1 MTTPEPRPDH
11 GKVALITGG
20 GTGIGRSSALALASR
35 GMRVAVN
42 YSRSHD
48 DAEATAADC
57 TAAGGEGWAIKADVA
72 DPAEIDRLVAETVAH
87 WGRIDVL
94 VNNAGTT
101 VFVTDYADLDALT
114 NEVWDRILGLNVKSA
129 FFAAR
134 AVAPHLSA
142 VGGGAIVNVASISA
156 LRPVGSNLAYNAS
169 KAAMVSLTQ
178 SLAVALGPSGIRV
191 NAVAPGHIETRWHA
205 GRDAAAA
212 ASRERTPLGRNGSP
226 DDVGG
231 AVEYLAT
238 APWIT
243 GEVIVVDGGRFLR

>member
-1 MTTPEPRPDH
+1 M
-11 GKVALITGG
+11 
-20 GTGIGRSSALALASR
+20 
-35 GMRVAVN
+35 
-42 YSRSHD
+42 
-48 DAEATAADC
+48 
-57 TAAGGEGWAIKADVA
+57 
-72 DPAEIDRLVAETVAH
+72 
-87 WGRIDVL
+87 
-94 VNNAGTT
+94 
-101 VFVTDYADLDALT
+101 
-114 NEVWDRILGLNVKSA
+114 LGLNVKSA

-134 AVAPHLSA
+134 AVAPHLRA

>member
-1 MTTPEPRPDH
+1 MTTPEPRPHH
-11 GKVALITGG
+11 GKVALITG
-20 GTGIGRSSALALASR
+20 ALALAAR
-35 GMRVAVN
+35 GMRVAIN

-48 DAEATAADC
+48 DAQATAADC

-134 AVAPHLSA
+134 AVAPHLRA

-205 GRDAAAA
+205 GRDAATA